1 MCHSFS
7 FQVPITKGYG
17 FLNKHCSKILK
28 ERLLN
33 SVSNDLLPFMVGQS
47 HDSLTLLR
55 VKEVMLF
62 QHCQQAI
69 QVLCTGHRQ
78 EAL

>member
-1 MCHSFS
+1 M
-7 FQVPITKGYG
+7 
-17 FLNKHCSKILK
+17 FLKPQTNDNKPCSEILQK
-28 ERLLN
+28 TLLN

-47 HDSLTLLR
+47 HDNLTLLR
-55 VKEVMLF
+55 VEEVMLF